1 MASFTISF
9 LAEQITV
16 LKQLH
21 GYLSICLTCL
31 FILVNIFRLR
41 FGLKGNENDE
51 VQYLALFWM
60 TTVIVQIPLFT
71 FIFLTDLFCPV
82 LMAFTVTMDGAMMV
96 FILLESVVGF
106 IHFRS
111 LLRDELN
118 IIRMARRSKESS
130 QSRANIMS
138 SSHRSDEGVAES
150 LGISKLNL
158 ARNVASADGD
168 SSSDTDSENR
178 FRTRNEEQMDF
189 RMHIRRLSEPRR
201 SREDEQANV
210 DEDDDSDSSEQVTST
225 SDTIRQRP
233 IRAH

>member
-1 MASFTISF
+1 MN
-9 LAEQITV
+9 
-16 LKQLH
+16 
-21 GYLSICLTCL
+21 
-31 FILVNIFRLR
+31 ILRLR

-96 FILLESVVGF
+96 FILLESIVGF

-118 IIRMARRSKESS
+118 VIRMARRSKEAS
-130 QSRANIMS
+130 QSRANVPL
-138 SSHRSDEGVAES
+138 SSHRLENQPPT
-150 LGISKLNL
+150 LGISKLQQSS
-158 ARNVASADGD
+158 RDASSHLEADGD
-168 SSSDTDSENR
+168 SSSDTESENVGYGGR
-178 FRTRNEEQMDF
+178 HHHESMDF
-189 RMHIRRLSEPRR
+189 RMRIQRLSETQ
-201 SREDEQANV
+201 REEQPNV
-210 DEDDDSDSSEQVTST
+210 RDDDDKDSNSSEQVTST